1 MSQIIEVALGD
12 RSYPIQVGSG
22 LLGRCDALLALAVK
36 RVVVVVSNTTVAAL
50 YAQRVLA
57 QLESVAAKVIQ
68 VNLPDGER
76 YKTLETLETILSA
89 MLTEQADRKTLVVA
103 LGGGVVGDM
112 AGFAAAIYQRGV
124 EFVQMPTTLLAM
136 VDSSVGGK
144 TAVNHP
150 LGKNMIGAFYQPKLV
165 VADVDALAS
174 LPERELSAGLA
185 EVIKHGAVLDSAYL
199 DEIESSMEQLLA
211 RDPNALTKAVA
222 GSCRIKA
229 GVVAQDEREQG
240 IRAYLNFG
248 HTFGHAIEAGLGYGT
263 WLHGEAVGAGMVIAA
278 RLSLALGMLA
288 AADVARLSSLIARA
302 GLPVLPPRL
311 SSQRMMDLMSGD
323 KKASQGVPKF
333 ILLKSLGQGCSQG
346 VPQEQVFSLLE
357 QLQAELS

>member
-1 MSQIIEVALGD
+1 MSQIIEVALGE
-12 RSYPIQVGSG
+12 RSYPIEVGSG
-22 LLGRCDALLALAVK
+22 LLKRCDALLALSAG
-36 RVVVVVSNTTVAAL
+36 RVVVLVSNTTVAPL
-50 YAQRVLA
+50 YAPPVLA
-57 QLESVAAKVIQ
+57 QLHSVAAKVIQ

-76 YKTLETLETILSA
+76 FKTLETLETILSA
-89 MLTEQADRKTLVVA
+89 MLSEQADRKTLVVA

-124 EFVQMPTTLLAM
+124 EFVQIPTTLLAM

-165 VADVDALAS
+165 LADVDALTS

-199 DEIESSMEQLLA
+199 EQVECSIDRLLA
-211 RDPNALTKAVA
+211 RDPVALTQAVA

-229 GVVAQDEREQG
+229 SVVAQDEREQG

-278 RLSLALGMLA
+278 KLSLSLGMLA
-288 AADVARLSSLIARA
+288 QADLARLTRLIARA
-302 GLPVLPPRL
+302 GLPTRPPRL
-311 SSQRMMDLMSGD
+311 PSERMMQLMSGD

-333 ILLKSLGQGCSQG
+333 ILLEALGQGCSHS
-346 VPQEQVFSLLE
+346 VPQERVFELLE
-357 QLQAELS
+357 QLQAELP